1 MKALLTLLF
10 MQFAMLVAFAQ
21 VPDKISYQAVVRT
34 DDGAILSESSVGF
47 RISVIQ
53 QSTTGQSVYQETHV
67 PFTNENGLVSLQ
79 IGTGKVIN
87 GNFAQIDWSN
97 GPFYLETEM
106 DLNGGSD
113 YTVTGLTELL
123 SVPYALHAK
132 TASALVSS
140 EGEYLLK
147 SKIISVESS
156 RDIMQND
163 IGNTIECTNSTT
175 LQLPL
180 NFNAMAIGDVIN
192 LEAHNGA
199 ILTVVGASGVQLN
212 YVVAGSAVFQST
224 LGNVRFGLLRKM
236 ATNSYIISG
245 Q

>member
-1 MKALLTLLF
+1 MKSYLTILLILCCQLAVF
-10 MQFAMLVAFAQ
+10 SQ
-21 VPDKISYQAVVRT
+21 VPENISYQAVIRT
-34 DDGAILSESSVGF
+34 SDGSILANAPIGL

-53 QSTTGQSVYQETHV
+53 ESASGLRVYEESHV
-67 PFTNENGLVSLQ
+67 PITNDNGLVSIH
-79 IGTGKVIN
+79 IGTGLVSI

-156 RDIMQND
+156 RDIIQND
-163 IGNTIECTNSTT
+163 IGNTIECTNSAS
-175 LQLPL
+175 LRLPL

-199 ILTVVGASGVQLN
+199 ILTIVGASGVQLN
-212 YVVAGSAVFQST
+212 YVVAGSAVFESK
-224 LGNVRFGLLRKM
+224 LGNVCFGLLRKM